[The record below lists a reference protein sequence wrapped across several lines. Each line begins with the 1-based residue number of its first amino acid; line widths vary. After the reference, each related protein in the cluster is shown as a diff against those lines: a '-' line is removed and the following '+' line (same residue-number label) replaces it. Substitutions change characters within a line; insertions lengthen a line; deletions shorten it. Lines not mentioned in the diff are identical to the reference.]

1 MSSKT
6 THFVGVAGSSRAFVI
21 AQISLKQPRLVV
33 IVKDRAELEALE
45 GDLGFFISDRT
56 IAEFPAW
63 DTLPFEP
70 VSPQLEV
77 TAKRNRVRA
86 LVRDSSIPWIVLV
99 SSEALLQLALPWNLL
114 ASRSFILYP
123 RAKLGSISEV
133 AKLCRIANYAE
144 VSVVESPGEMA
155 VRGEVIDIFPALLPA
170 PIRISVDSSGEINL
184 RHFDVD
190 SQRTTGEAQSCLIA
204 PAKES
209 LPWHILNK
217 PELFEAASLRI
228 IEQGKICEVA
238 PREAQAIID
247 GWRKGSGVTP
257 GSELFHACAL
267 APFESLLEEFTTA
280 APVVLCDPLGI
291 EQHVSAVDE
300 LVNERY
306 ARLRSEHQFVPNKDS
321 VFIPGDTV
329 IRTILERAETSL
341 DPVELLDESGATKAV
356 RVNVSS
362 HIELSTRMKS
372 KVGTGHAFAPL
383 VGMISKLRREGFNVG
398 FIVGSRGRAE
408 RLQQTLLDSNLDAA
422 ISDGAAAEWLSG
434 RKAPLTIVQ
443 GHLSQG
449 LLLQDEKLALISEL
463 EIFGERSY
471 RRRKSKQV
479 SIKKL
484 MSALGQ
490 LGEGD
495 FVVHNDYGIG
505 VYRGLKHL
513 EVQGT
518 EGDFLQIDY
527 ADSRLYLPVQ
537 NINKIAKFSGAD
549 GQKPALDK
557 LGGTRW
563 LAARQKVREQVITLA
578 GDLIQLYA
586 QREVA
591 KGWRFE
597 PFGAEDERFAES
609 FAYNETPD
617 QEKAIAETL
626 ADMATDKPMDRLVCG
641 DVGFGKTEVAIRAAF
656 KCVQHGRQAAVLVPT
671 TILVDQHLSSFL
683 QRFKGY
689 DARIGAIS
697 RFYSPKE
704 NKEQLAKLACGELD
718 IIIGTHR
725 LLSRDVTFK
734 DLGLLIIDEE
744 HRFGV
749 AQKEKLK
756 SFKKSVDVLTLT
768 ATPIPRTLHQSLLD
782 IRDISVI
789 QTPPHDRK
797 NIRTYVAST
806 SDSLIRDAILREIQ
820 RGGQV
825 FLLHNR
831 IDSIAGTTA
840 RLAELIPEA
849 RFVFGHGQMHED
861 QLELIMQQFISHEA
875 DVLVST
881 TIIESGLDIPN
892 ANTIIIERADT
903 LGLAQLYQLR
913 GRVGRSTRQAY
924 AYLLIPSARN
934 LTEEAQRRLSVLQGL
949 DDLGLGFN
957 LALNDLEIRGAGNL
971 LGKEQS
977 GAVLAVGFEQYTRIL
992 KEAIAHLKGEELA
1005 ASETIDPEVKIGIT
1019 AFIPDTYIPDLA
1031 EKLILY
1037 QRLGAIVESREAD
1050 DLSAEIEDRFGVL
1063 PDEVENL
1070 VELMRLRGLLRR
1082 HGVVRGEYVSGKFTL
1097 NFVHNA
1103 KVDGEKVLGLIRRF
1117 PKRFK
1122 FTSNFTLVI
1131 TYDGTE
1137 IASPRDLYTL
1147 AEETLAAIEQKAP
1160 QATKSEAFKGG
1171 IRPPVAPV
1179 RT

>member
-1 MSSKT
+1 MSNET

-21 AQISLKQPRLVV
+21 AQIALKQPRLVV

-45 GDLGFFISDRT
+45 SDLGFFISNRT

-70 VSPQLEV
+70 VSPQLEIS
-77 TAKRNRVRA
+77 AQRNRVRA
-86 LVRDSSIPWIVLV
+86 LARDTSVPWIILV
-99 SSEALLQLALPWNLL
+99 SSEALLQRALPWEYLESRGFTLNADAQLGTISEIATLCRL
-114 ASRSFILYP
+114 AS
-123 RAKLGSISEV
+123 
-133 AKLCRIANYAE
+133 YAE
-144 VSVVESPGEMA
+144 VSVVESIGEMA
-155 VRGEVIDIFPALLPA
+155 VRGEVIDIFPALTLA
-170 PIRISVDSSGEINL
+170 PIRISVDANGALIL
-184 RHFDVD
+184 RYFDPD
-190 SQRTTGEAQSCLIA
+190 SQRTTGDTTSCLVT
-204 PAKES
+204 PAKET
-209 LPWHILNK
+209 LPWHILDNS
-217 PELFEAASLRI
+217 ELLAAASQRI

-238 PREAQAIID
+238 PREAQAIVD
-247 GWRKGSGVTP
+247 GWRKGLEVTP

-267 APFESLLEEFTTA
+267 PQFDSLLEELTTA
-280 APVVLCDPLGI
+280 APLVLCDPLGI
-291 EQHVSAVDE
+291 EQHVASVDE
-300 LVNERY
+300 LINERY
-306 ARLRSEHQFVPNKDS
+306 TRLRSEHQFVPNKDF
-321 VFIPGDTV
+321 VFISGEAV
-329 IRTILERAETSL
+329 IRTVLERANTSL
-341 DPVELLDESGATKAV
+341 DPVELLDESGTRKAI

-372 KVGTGHAFAPL
+372 KVGTGKAFAPL
-383 VGMISKLRREGFNVG
+383 VGMISKLRREGFDVG
-398 FIVGSRGRAE
+398 FVVGSRGRAE
-408 RLQQTLLDSNLDAA
+408 RLQQTLLDSNLDAQIA
-422 ISDGAAAEWLSG
+422 DLPAAEWLTG
-434 RKAPLTIVQ
+434 RRAPLTIVQ
-443 GHLSQG
+443 GHLSHG
-449 LLLQDEKLALISEL
+449 LLLHDEKLAIISEL

-471 RRRKSKQV
+471 RKRKSKHV

-495 FVVHNDYGIG
+495 YVVHNDYGIG

-537 NINKIAKFSGAD
+537 NINKIQKFSGAD

-617 QEKAIAETL
+617 QEKAIGETL
-626 ADMATDKPMDRLVCG
+626 ADMATDRPMDRLVCG

-671 TILVDQHLSSFL
+671 TILVDQHLESFL

-689 DARIGAIS
+689 DTRIGAIS

-704 NKEQLAKLACGELD
+704 NKEQLAKLAAGDLD

-756 SFKKSVDVLTLT
+756 SLKKSVDVLTLT

-831 IDSIAGTTA
+831 IDSIVGTTA

-861 QLELIMQQFISHEA
+861 QLELIMQQFITHEA

-892 ANTIIIERADT
+892 ANTIIIERADM

-1019 AFIPDTYIPDLA
+1019 AFIPDAYIPDLA

-1037 QRLGAIVESREAD
+1037 QRLGAIVESQEAD
-1050 DLSAEIEDRFGVL
+1050 DLSTEIEDRFGVL
-1063 PDEVENL
+1063 PEEVVNL

-1103 KVDGEKVLGLIRRF
+1103 KVDGEKVIKLIRRF
-1117 PKRFK
+1117 PDRFK

-1131 TYDGTE
+1131 TYEHTE
-1137 IASPRDLYTL
+1137 IESPKDLYPL
-1147 AEETLAAIEQKAP
+1147 AAETLAAIEQTAP
-1160 QATKSEAFKGG
+1160 SVPIPSDSKIR
-1171 IRPPVAPV
+1171 IRPPVAPQ
-1179 RT
+1179 RS